1 MGPLGLLFILYLLTV
16 IITEVVTNNAAA
28 ALVFPI
34 ALSIS
39 NLSGYDHRPF
49 VIAICIAAACSF
61 ISPIGYQTN
70 MIVQSIGQYK
80 YKDFGRL
87 GFPLSLM
94 VMIISMFLIPILWP
108 F

>member
-1 MGPLGLLFILYLLTV
+1 MGPLGLLFIVY
-16 IITEVVTNNAAA
+16 IITSVVTEVVTNNAAA

-39 NLSGYDHRPF
+39 QLSEYDPRPF

-80 YKDFGRL
+80 YTDFSRL
-87 GFPLSLM
+87 GLPLSLM
-94 VMIISMFLIPILWP
+94 VMVISLVLIPIFWP